1 MAARYLCEPQFP
13 EQLRKH
19 ALDHSEFTSWS
30 PTGMHDF
37 HITEAFGKLIFEG

>member
-1 MAARYLCEPQFP
+1 MAARCSYDSQLL
-13 EQLRKH
+13 EQSRKH

-37 HITEAFGKLIFEG
+37 HITEAFGRLIFEG